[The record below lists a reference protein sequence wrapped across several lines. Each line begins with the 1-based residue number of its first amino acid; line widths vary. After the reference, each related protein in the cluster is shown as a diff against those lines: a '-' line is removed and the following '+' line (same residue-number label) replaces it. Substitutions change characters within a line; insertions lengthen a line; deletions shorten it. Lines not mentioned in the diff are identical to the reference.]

1 MLELYEVT
9 IYNKNE
15 DILKHEVVSAIST
28 KEAIIQSLLGFE
40 REVEKVIVNQYT
52 DEDLPF

>member
-1 MLELYEVT
+1 MQELYEVT
-9 IYNKNE
+9 IYDKNE
-15 DILKHEVVSAIST
+15 DILKHEVVSASNT

-40 REVEKVIVNQYT
+40 REVEKIVVNQFT

>member
-1 MLELYEVT
+1 MNELYELT
-9 IYNKNE
+9 IYDKNE

-28 KEAIIQSLLGFE
+28 KEAIIKSLEGFE
-40 REVEKVIVNQYT
+40 REVEKVIVNQFT